1 MRADVTGAAPFR
13 VAPPGAGCCA
23 SQSGACMQM
32 ESGRWRPV
40 RGSGVR
46 PPVLPRPRPPQARA
60 SPAPQA
66 ARRPPP
72 PRAGHGAPRRTR
84 SPPRGRPPG
93 ASPKPMPTREPP
105 KPRGHRGDLQTRP
118 PGPGPPRLVPPGR
131 EASAPRALCEPQLG
145 APRARPKKIVFE
157 DELPSRAPLS
167 TRKPIEAIPREHT
180 PRPQPV
186 PDYELKYPQVSSE
199 RERSRY
205 AAVFQD
211 QYTEFLEL
219 QQEVGSALAKLQQ
232 LETLLNSLP
241 RPRSQKEANVAARV
255 WREFEKKQTDPSFLD
270 KQARCHYLK
279 GKLRH
284 LKMQIQKFDEQGDC
298 EGSVYF

>member
-1 MRADVTGAAPFR
+1 PTAPATRGPRRPPQDPLAAPGTPPRRLAEADAHPGAAQ
-13 VAPPGAGCCA
+13 A
-23 SQSGACMQM
+23 
-32 ESGRWRPV
+32 
-40 RGSGVR
+40 
-46 PPVLPRPRPPQARA
+46 PRPPWGPADPPARPWA
-60 SPAPQA
+60 
-66 ARRPPP
+66 
-72 PRAGHGAPRRTR
+72 
-84 SPPRGRPPG
+84 
-93 ASPKPMPTREPP
+93 
-105 KPRGHRGDLQTRP
+105 
-118 PGPGPPRLVPPGR
+118 PGR

-241 RPRSQKEANVAARV
+241 RPRSQVVDPGLWDPLWVQVSGPLPLQGWLSTTAYSASSEHPQPLLYSQKEANVAARV